1 MGNCFGGRRGHAKQI
16 VSFPRIVHGYVQGG
30 DLIFFEELGFFDN
43 YTRLNT
49 QVLHYFKRSLRTKQ
63 NMDLFYPIKQWSR
76 CAIVVDSEIEEVK
89 YVLMLGP
96 EGFTKTEY
104 MS

>member
-1 MGNCFGGRRGHAKQI
+1 
-16 VSFPRIVHGYVQGG
+16 
-30 DLIFFEELGFFDN
+30 
-43 YTRLNT
+43 
-49 QVLHYFKRSLRTKQ
+49 
-63 NMDLFYPIKQWSR
+63 MDLFYPIKQWSR
-76 CAIVVDSEIEEVK
+76 CAIVVDSEIEEIK

>member
-1 MGNCFGGRRGHAKQI
+1 M
-16 VSFPRIVHGYVQGG
+16 
-30 DLIFFEELGFFDN
+30 
-43 YTRLNT
+43 
-49 QVLHYFKRSLRTKQ
+49 LHYFKRSLRTKQ

-76 CAIVVDSEIEEVK
+76 CAIVVDSEIEEIK